1 MMGERCTHYFV
12 PAVAPDRGGPTVYHF
27 LVGRT
32 FEGMRM
38 PLQFTVLA
46 SGSGGNASL
55 LDADGFGVLLD
66 VGLGPRQLAARL
78 ASVGASWKNVH
89 AVLLTH
95 THGDHWTEAT
105 LNHLLKHNIPLYCHP
120 EHHAVLQT
128 YCLAF
133 PKLCAAGQVRDYA
146 VDED

>member
-1 MMGERCTHYFV
+1 
-12 PAVAPDRGGPTVYHF
+12 
-27 LVGRT
+27 
-32 FEGMRM
+32 M

-66 VGLGPRQLAARL
+66 IGLGPRQLASRL
-78 ASVGASWKNVH
+78 ASVGATWKTIR

-95 THGDHWTEAT
+95 THTDHWNENTFA
-105 LNHLLKHNIPLYCHP
+105 HLLKLKIPIFCHP

-128 YCLAF
+128 YCPIFSDLR
-133 PKLCAAGQVRDYA
+133 AA
-146 VDED
+146 E